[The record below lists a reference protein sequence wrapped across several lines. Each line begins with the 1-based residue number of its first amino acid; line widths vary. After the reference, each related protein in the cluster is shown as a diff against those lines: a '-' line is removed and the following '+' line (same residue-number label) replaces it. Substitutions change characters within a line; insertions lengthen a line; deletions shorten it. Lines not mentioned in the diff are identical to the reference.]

1 MANNK
6 SSRSLATIG
15 GFFKELGLQARL
27 ILRLMA
33 DRRVSPFLK
42 ILPVAALIYLVSPI
56 DLAFGPLD
64 DAAVVSLALYL
75 FVELC
80 PPSVVAEH
88 RRILSS
94 ELPVGGSA
102 KPEGEV
108 VDAEFR
114 EVSPGPGDSEGVKRD

>member
-1 MANNK
+1 MSNNK

-15 GFFKELGLQARL
+15 GFFKELGLQAKL

-33 DRRVSPFLK
+33 DRRVNPFLK
-42 ILPVAALIYLVSPI
+42 ILPVASLIYLVSPL

-80 PPSVVAEH
+80 PPNIVAEH
-88 RRILSS
+88 RRLLSA
-94 ELPVGGSA
+94 ELSVGGA
-102 KPEGEV
+102 ARPEDEV

-114 EVSPGPGDSEGVKRD
+114 EVSTEPGDSKETKHE

>member
-1 MANNK
+1 MSNNK

-15 GFFKELGLQARL
+15 GFFKELGLQAKL

-33 DRRVSPFLK
+33 DRRINPFLK
-42 ILPVAALIYLVSPI
+42 ILPVASLIYLVSPL

-80 PPSVVAEH
+80 PPNVVAEH
-88 RRILSS
+88 RRLLSA
-94 ELPVGGSA
+94 ELPVGGVT

-114 EVSPGPGDSEGVKRD
+114 EVPPESGDSKEVKRD